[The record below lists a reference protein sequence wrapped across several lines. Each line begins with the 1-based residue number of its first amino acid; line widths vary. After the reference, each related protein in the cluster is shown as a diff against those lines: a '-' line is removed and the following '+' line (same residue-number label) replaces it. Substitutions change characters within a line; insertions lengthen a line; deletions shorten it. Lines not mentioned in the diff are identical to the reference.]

1 MKTRYSY
8 DYAGRVMLIMNS
20 LTSSTNYSQ
29 HNYTYDNS
37 DNITKK
43 VDNIQGTSKT
53 STYMYDNLNRLLKE
67 TIGGS
72 WNSYHYDEYNN
83 LISAVG
89 WGDKYYY
96 YNDNNQLIDYKDEW
110 CVKDTADG
118 PMQADWIG
126 ELKYDK
132 NGNLLS
138 HEQQTIGGTYIDG
151 HKKTYSYNAW
161 GQLTNYSDTLGETA
175 SYTYYSDGLRASKTI
190 GDNTTK
196 YYYDGDNVINE
207 TLNNNNYATNVMGL
221 NGYVSRRQNGTTGY
235 LFKDAHGDVLSIYTS
250 TSNKAADY
258 TYDAWGEIRTK
269 NESSSFENN
278 PLRYYGQYYDYESD
292 MTYLRARYYDSSIK
306 RFITEDPAKDGSNWY
321 AYCGNNPVMMFDPS
335 GLAIY
340 VPENQSIII
349 DYLNILTRDELYID
363 SNGYVKIKN
372 YGMNTDDRSAGTELI
387 YQLINNSNICT
398 IKVSNK
404 NETTYADI
412 NLASMSG
419 VGTDT
424 TINFIADYEKQDKVF
439 VYDKN
444 ANVVEQKQPVQ
455 IALAHELIHSLR
467 GMKGSRKKAGMGTNK
482 MPGANNEYWRQ
493 EEFDTVGIDHI
504 RDDGSYADAANW
516 YFTEN
521 TIRREQGFYWR
532 AKYA

>member
-1 MKTRYSY
+1 MLTNLTEGY
-8 DYAGRVMLIMNS
+8 DCINDYIG
-20 LTSSTNYSQ
+20 
-29 HNYTYDNS
+29 
-37 DNITKK
+37 
-43 VDNIQGTSKT
+43 
-53 STYMYDNLNRLLKE
+53 KE
-67 TIGGS
+67 
-72 WNSYHYDEYNN
+72 
-83 LISAVG
+83 
-89 WGDKYYY
+89 
-96 YNDNNQLIDYKDEW
+96 
-110 CVKDTADG
+110 
-118 PMQADWIG
+118 
-126 ELKYDK
+126 
-132 NGNLLS
+132 
-138 HEQQTIGGTYIDG
+138 
-151 HKKTYSYNAW
+151 TYSYNAW
-161 GQLTNYSDTLGETA
+161 GQLVNYNNDVGETA

-207 TLNNNNYATNVMGL
+207 TLNNNNYATNVMGV

-258 TYDAWGEIRTK
+258 TYDAWGEIQTK